1 MNKLRSLSLI
11 ILLPALLI
19 VIFIVLQGSVLF
31 MEYRQQQANLYI
43 KSEQDLKGLAGQLQ
57 TSLSN
62 SLMRLEKS
70 QAQDFVSTAAL
81 NENVK
86 TVAVV
91 DNNQQVVLSNRF
103 REKYMFA
110 KLQLQEYQGELLDR
124 VINKNEI
131 IVKLFKENE
140 ELVVYAPLQMI
151 SKGNSLN
158 RKFNGVIFIRYSL
171 KSAFSALAYESILRL
186 IKFTLVLLAT
196 LCLFVYLINILVVTP
211 LKRFIASV
219 NSIDINNPGSIDV
232 SGLGEVGLLQRAFI
246 RLVADV
252 SSNTHRLEVR
262 EQRWANALNGARDGV
277 WDWDV
282 DSGEVYFSKRWKEM
296 LGFHKEN
303 ISNDITEWEH
313 RVHPDDLY
321 KVFEDLSAHFSG
333 SHSFFENIHR
343 MKCYNGEYR
352 WILSRGQTVS
362 WDTQGNPKRVIGTHI
377 DLSLYKDM
385 LADIKVE
392 SEIIEQKS
400 DLPDREQLLLHIEVE
415 NKRLY
420 QQGQQGVL
428 IAFNCDRF
436 KHIAQLS
443 DSNKINELLYLVA
456 RRLEKHKLDGNFV
469 AHIQEFQFAIFYE
482 DIATEYEKAAD
493 VALALTKQL
502 EFALQIPFKVLDEQF
517 IVNCAFGLTLL
528 PSKDLEARTILHQAV
543 RALKLVEQGKD
554 NNIQFYDKSLS
565 KLVD

>member
-11 ILLPALLI
+11 ILLPALLT

-131 IVKLFKENE
+131 IVKLFKDKE

-186 IKFTLVLLAT
+186 IKFTLVLIAT
-196 LCLFVYLINILVVTP
+196 LCLFVYLINILVVIP

-219 NSIDINNPGSIDV
+219 KSIDINNPGLIETSA
-232 SGLGEVGLLQRAFI
+232 LGEVGLLQRAFVNLI
-246 RLVADV
+246 ADV
-252 SSNTHRLEVR
+252 SNNTHYLEVR

-277 WDWDV
+277 WDWNV
-282 DSGEVYFSKRWKEM
+282 DSGDVYFSKRWKEM

-303 ISNDITEWEH
+303 ISNDITEWEN

-321 KVFEDLSAHFSG
+321 SVFEDLNAHFSG

-362 WDTQGNPKRVIGTHI
+362 WDTQGNPKRVIGTHT
-377 DLSLYKDM
+377 DLSLYKEM
-385 LADIKVE
+385 LANIKVDNE
-392 SEIIEQKS
+392 LIEQKS
-400 DLPDREQLLLHIEVE
+400 DLPDREQLLLHLEVE
-415 NKRLY
+415 NTRLY
-420 QQGQQGVL
+420 EQRQQGAL
-428 IAFNCDRF
+428 ISFNCDRF
-436 KHIAQLS
+436 KHIAQLP
-443 DSNKINELLYLVA
+443 DSNKVNELLYLIA
-456 RRLEKHKLDGNFV
+456 RRLEKQNRSTHFV
-469 AHIQEFQFAIFYE
+469 AHIQDFQFAIFIE
-482 DIATEYEKAAD
+482 DIDTDYEQSATI
-493 VALALTKQL
+493 ALELTQKL
-502 EFALQIPFKVLDEQF
+502 ESDLQVPFKVLGEQF
-517 IVNCAFGLTLL
+517 IVNCAFGLTLV
-528 PSKDLEARTILHQAV
+528 PSKDLEASTILHQSLK
-543 RALKLVEQGKD
+543 ALKVAEQEQEF
-554 NNIQFYDKSLS
+554 NIQFFDNSLS
-565 KLVD
+565 KLIN

>member
-70 QAQDFVSTAAL
+70 QAQEFVSTAAL

-91 DNNQQVVLSNRF
+91 DNNQQVVLSNQF

-110 KLQLQEYQGELLDR
+110 KLQLEGYQGDLLDR

-131 IVKLFKENE
+131 IVQLSKQKE
-140 ELVVYAPLQMI
+140 ELVAYAPLQMI

-171 KSAFSALAYESILRL
+171 KSAFSALAYESVFRL
-186 IKFTLVLLAT
+186 VKFTLVLLAT
-196 LCLFVYLINILVVTP
+196 LCLFVYLINILVVVP
-211 LKRFIASV
+211 LKRFITSID
-219 NSIDINNPGSIDV
+219 NIDINNPSYIDM
-232 SGLGEVGLLQRAFI
+232 SGFGEVGLLQKSFM
-246 RLVADV
+246 RLIAEI
-252 SSNTHRLEVR
+252 SSNTHRLEIR

-303 ISNDITEWEH
+303 ISNDVIEWEN

-321 KVFEDLSAHFSG
+321 SVFEDLAAHFAG
-333 SHSFFENIHR
+333 SP
-343 MKCYNGEYR
+343 
-352 WILSRGQTVS
+352 LSSKMFTV
-362 WDTQGNPKRVIGTHI
+362 
-377 DLSLYKDM
+377 
-385 LADIKVE
+385 
-392 SEIIEQKS
+392 
-400 DLPDREQLLLHIEVE
+400 
-415 NKRLY
+415 
-420 QQGQQGVL
+420 
-428 IAFNCDRF
+428 
-436 KHIAQLS
+436 
-443 DSNKINELLYLVA
+443 
-456 RRLEKHKLDGNFV
+456 
-469 AHIQEFQFAIFYE
+469 
-482 DIATEYEKAAD
+482 
-493 VALALTKQL
+493 
-502 EFALQIPFKVLDEQF
+502 
-517 IVNCAFGLTLL
+517 
-528 PSKDLEARTILHQAV
+528 
-543 RALKLVEQGKD
+543 
-554 NNIQFYDKSLS
+554 
-565 KLVD
+565 

>member
-11 ILLPALLI
+11 VLLPALLTI
-19 VIFIVLQGSVLF
+19 IFIILQGSVLF
-31 MEYRQQQANLYI
+31 MEYREQQANLYI

-131 IVKLFKENE
+131 IVKLFKDKE

-171 KSAFSALAYESILRL
+171 KSAFSALAYDSILRL
-186 IKFTLVLLAT
+186 IKFTLVLIVT
-196 LCLFVYLINILVVTP
+196 LCLFVYLINILIVIP

-219 NSIDINNPGSIDV
+219 KSIDINNPGLIETSA
-232 SGLGEVGLLQRAFI
+232 LGEVGVLQRAFVNLI
-246 RLVADV
+246 ADV
-252 SSNTHRLEVR
+252 SNNTHYLEVR

-277 WDWDV
+277 WDWNV
-282 DSGEVYFSKRWKEM
+282 DSGDVYFSKRWKEM

-303 ISNDITEWEH
+303 ISNDITEWEN

-321 KVFEDLSAHFSG
+321 SVFEDLTAHFSG

-362 WDTQGNPKRVIGTHI
+362 WDTQGNAKRVIGTHT

-385 LADIKVE
+385 LANINVDNE
-392 SEIIEQKS
+392 LIEQKS

-415 NKRLY
+415 NIRLY
-420 QQGQQGVL
+420 EQRQQGAL
-428 IAFNCDRF
+428 ISFNCDRF
-436 KHIAQLS
+436 KHIAQLPDS
-443 DSNKINELLYLVA
+443 DKVNELLYLIA
-456 RRLEKHKLDGNFV
+456 RRLEKQNRGINFV
-469 AHIQEFQFAIFYE
+469 AHIQDFQFAIFIE
-482 DIATEYEKAAD
+482 DIDTDYEQSAKI
-493 VALALTKQL
+493 ALALTQKL
-502 EFALQIPFKVLDEQF
+502 ESDLQVPFNVLGEQF
-517 IVNCAFGLTLL
+517 IVNCAFGLTLV
-528 PSKDLEARTILHQAV
+528 PSKDLEASSILHQSFK
-543 RALKLVEQGKD
+543 ALKVAVLEQEY
-554 NNIQFYDKSLS
+554 NIQFFDNSLS
-565 KLVD
+565 KLIN